1 MRAAGGSH
9 SPTSSSY
16 AQGIPLLA
24 LHPRP
29 DDNDDA
35 NDEMAEEKVGH
46 DVENELHSPAS
57 NDSRAMG
64 GHAPEKV
71 LKHSHDA
78 DMAMKAFVGFEGET
92 LVLDEATNRRLLRKI
107 DLNVMPVLPSWPF
120 HEMREQC
127 LTFWSSCFAL
137 FMA

>member
-9 SPTSSSY
+9 SSASSSH

-24 LHPRP
+24 LHPQFN
-29 DDNDDA
+29 NDD
-35 NDEMAEEKVGH
+35 DEDKDDDDGMADEKVLH
-46 DVENELHSPAS
+46 DVENKLDSPVS
-57 NDSRAMG
+57 TNSRGMG

-107 DLNVMPVLPSWPF
+107 DLNVMPVLLSWPF
-120 HEMREQC
+120 FAIEGA
-127 LTFWSSCFAL
+127 CF
-137 FMA
+137 

>member
-9 SPTSSSY
+9 SPASSSY

-29 DDNDDA
+29 DD

-57 NDSRAMG
+57 NDSRGMG

-107 DLNVMPVLPSWPF
+107 DLNVMPVLLSRAYF
-120 HEMREQC
+120 EMR
-127 LTFWSSCFAL
+127 SNV
-137 FMA
+137 